1 MLEILSKLKKKKT
14 PHTIGFSKYHQSP
27 KPWRPRMQTLT
38 WKSHSL
44 DLQCWLTYWELM
56 WLVQGH
62 TYLLLFIAC
71 PTNRKNTCP
80 ICPIALS
87 ANRYWCLWI
96 KMGTLK
102 CFYPILLFSIL
113 VPLWF
118 HDFSRCGFGL
128 GQSEGQWGWAG
139 PGPALWILNL
149 SCMLYSCWLLYKC
162 VEGNFCIINYPRL
175 TLTALHINEKCLR
188 TNAMCLLGA
197 CPGLPEIEF
206 WTCGLISLAVWP

>member
-1 MLEILSKLKKKKT
+1 MLKKKKT
-14 PHTIGFSKYHQSP
+14 HHTHTIGFSKYHQSP

-71 PTNRKNTCP
+71 PTNRKNTWSYLSYCP
-80 ICPIALS
+80 

-118 HDFSRCGFGL
+118 HDFSRCGSGL
-128 GQSEGQWGWAG
+128 GQASEGQWGWAG
-139 PGPALWILNL
+139 PGPALWILNP
-149 SCMLYSCWLLYKC
+149 LLYA
-162 VEGNFCIINYPRL
+162 IQL
-175 TLTALHINEKCLR
+175 LTAL
-188 TNAMCLLGA
+188 
-197 CPGLPEIEF
+197 
-206 WTCGLISLAVWP
+206 